1 MTVSKSHS
9 SISQSIQNPK
19 SASLFSLLKEYKLLV
34 GISLCFSIG
43 VNVLNLTL
51 PQLIRR
57 GIDAFTNNT
66 LVLNTL
72 IFQFALVS
80 VVILVL
86 MYVEAVL
93 QSYVAERVA
102 RDLRRRLSSKIADE
116 PYSFIETETPA
127 KLLTNLTSD
136 VDAIKNFVSQASVQ
150 IIVSVFTLIGA
161 STLLIMIDWKLA
173 LAVLTIIPII
183 AVTFFFAFSKMG
195 PLFGKS
201 QGVIDTLN
209 TVISGS
215 ILGAALIRVL
225 NSGSIE
231 MKKFSIVNTDARD
244 TGMQILKLFSLM
256 IPIVTF
262 AASLASIIILTLGG
276 HFVINGSMSLGDF
289 AAFLT
294 YITILIFP
302 IFIIGFMSSVIGR
315 SQASFKRIQSVL
327 FAETKKDTGT
337 VVKELSGQID
347 VQGLSLTLTIGDE
360 EQDSSGAPV
369 KSMMSTGKN
378 ILKDINFTIKPRTR
392 TAIMGPT
399 AAGKTQLM
407 YAMIGLTTP
416 TSGEILFDSVSLSE
430 YEKTSL
436 YSQVG
441 FVFQD
446 SVLFNLSLRENIAF
460 STDVTDESLKKAIET
475 AELSDF
481 MHTLPDGLDTLV
493 SERGTTLSG
502 GQKQRVMLARALALD
517 PKVLLLDDF
526 TARVDGQ
533 TEKKIIENI
542 SLNYPEITLVSVTQ
556 KIQAVESYDQI
567 ILLMD
572 GEILAKGTHTEL
584 MKSSPEYVQ
593 IFESQKSTTNFESK

>member
-1 MTVSKSHS
+1 MSTTKPAS
-9 SISQSIQNPK
+9 SS
-19 SASLFSLLKEYKLLV
+19 SLFSLLKEYKLLV
-34 GISLCFSIG
+34 GISLLFSIG

-51 PQLIRR
+51 PQLIRK
-57 GIDAFTNNT
+57 GIDAFTNST

-72 IFQFALVS
+72 IFQFAIVS

-86 MYVEAVL
+86 MYIEAIL

-116 PYSFIETETPA
+116 PFSFIESETPA

-150 IIVSVFTLIGA
+150 IVVSIFTLIGA

-173 LAVLTIIPII
+173 LAVLSVIPII
-183 AVTFFFAFSKMG
+183 AVTFGIAFSKMG
-195 PLFGKS
+195 PLFGRNQS
-201 QGVIDTLN
+201 IIDKLN

-215 ILGAALIRVL
+215 ILGSALIRVL
-225 NSGSIE
+225 NTGSIE
-231 MKKFSIVNTDARD
+231 AKKFSVVNTEARD
-244 TGMQILKLFSLM
+244 TGMQILKLFSVML
-256 IPIVTF
+256 PVVTF
-262 AASLASIIILTLGG
+262 AAGLASIIILTLGG
-276 HFVINGSMSLGDF
+276 YFVINGSMSLGDF

-294 YITILIFP
+294 YMVILIFP

-327 FAETKKDTGT
+327 FAEAKKDTGT
-337 VVKELSGQID
+337 VVKELSGQIE
-347 VQGLSLTLTIGDE
+347 VRGLSLSIGGADE
-360 EQDSSGAPV
+360 TFG
-369 KSMMSTGKN
+369 TGEDLNNVSKETSKN
-378 ILKDINFTIKPRTR
+378 ILKDINFTIKPKTR

-416 TSGEILFDSVSLSE
+416 TSGEILFDNVSLSE

-436 YSQVG
+436 YGQVG

-460 STDVTDESLKKAIET
+460 STDTSDESLKLAIET
-475 AELSDF
+475 AELGDF
-481 MHTLPDGLDTLV
+481 IHTLPNGLDTLV

-502 GQKQRVMLARALALD
+502 GQKQRVMLARALALN
-517 PKVLLLDDF
+517 PKILLLDDF

-542 SLNYPEITLVSVTQ
+542 AHNYPEITLVSVTQ
-556 KIQAVESYDQI
+556 KIQAVEAYDQI
-567 ILLMD
+567 VLLMD
-572 GEILAKGTHTEL
+572 GEILAKGTHAEL
-584 MKSSPEYVQ
+584 IKNSPEYVQ

>member
-1 MTVSKSHS
+1 MSTTKPAS
-9 SISQSIQNPK
+9 SS
-19 SASLFSLLKEYKLLV
+19 SLFSLLKEYKLLV
-34 GISLCFSIG
+34 GVSLLFSIG

-51 PQLIRR
+51 PQLIRK
-57 GIDAFTNNT
+57 GIDAFTNST

-72 IFQFALVS
+72 IFQFAIVS

-86 MYVEAVL
+86 MYIEAVL

-116 PYSFIETETPA
+116 PFSFIESETPA

-150 IIVSVFTLIGA
+150 IVVSIFTLIGA

-173 LAVLTIIPII
+173 LAVLSVIPII
-183 AVTFFFAFSKMG
+183 AVTFGIAFSKMG
-195 PLFGKS
+195 PLFGRNQS
-201 QGVIDTLN
+201 IIDKLN

-215 ILGAALIRVL
+215 ILGSALIRVL
-225 NSGSIE
+225 NTGSIE
-231 MKKFSIVNTDARD
+231 SKKFSVVNTEARD
-244 TGMQILKLFSLM
+244 TGMQILKLFSVML
-256 IPIVTF
+256 PVVTF
-262 AASLASIIILTLGG
+262 AAGLASIIILTLGG
-276 HFVINGSMSLGDF
+276 YFVINGSMSLGDF

-294 YITILIFP
+294 YMVILIFP

-337 VVKELSGQID
+337 VVKELSGQIE
-347 VQGLSLTLTIGDE
+347 VRGLSLSIG
-360 EQDSSGAPV
+360 GAGEV
-369 KSMMSTGKN
+369 LGAGEDLNNVSKETSKN
-378 ILKDINFTIKPRTR
+378 ILKDINFTIKPKTR

-416 TSGEILFDSVSLSE
+416 TSGEILFDNVSLSE

-436 YSQVG
+436 YGQVG

-460 STDVTDESLKKAIET
+460 STDTSDESLKLAIET
-475 AELSDF
+475 AELGDF
-481 MHTLPDGLDTLV
+481 IHTLPNGLDTLV

-502 GQKQRVMLARALALD
+502 GQKQRVMLARALALN
-517 PKVLLLDDF
+517 PKILLLDDF

-542 SLNYPEITLVSVTQ
+542 AHNYPEITLVSVTQ
-556 KIQAVESYDQI
+556 KIQAVEAYDQI
-567 ILLMD
+567 VLLMD
-572 GEILAKGTHTEL
+572 GEILAKGTHAEL
-584 MKSSPEYVQ
+584 IKNSPEYVQ

>member
-1 MTVSKSHS
+1 MSNASD
-9 SISQSIQNPK
+9 QK

-34 GISLCFSIG
+34 GISLFFSIG

-57 GIDAFTNNT
+57 GIDVFTNNT

-80 VVILVL
+80 IVILVL
-86 MYVEAVL
+86 MYIEAVL

-150 IIVSVFTLIGA
+150 IVVSVFTLIGA
-161 STLLIMIDWKLA
+161 STLLMFINWKLA
-173 LAVLTIIPII
+173 LAVLVIIPII
-183 AVTFFFAFSKMG
+183 AFTFFLAFSKMG

-231 MKKFSIVNTDARD
+231 MKKFSIVNTNARD
-244 TGMQILKLFSLM
+244 TGMQILKLFSVM

-294 YITILIFP
+294 YIVILIFP

-337 VVKELSGQID
+337 VVKELSGQIE
-347 VQGLSLTLTIGDE
+347 VRGLSLLLSLTFGGE
-360 EQDSSGAPV
+360 VQNSSSEQAEL
-369 KSMMSTGKN
+369 TGRN
-378 ILKDINFTIKPRTR
+378 ILKDINFTIKPKTR

-407 YAMIGLTTP
+407 YTMVGLTTP
-416 TSGEILFDSVSLSE
+416 TSGEVLFDTVPLSE

-460 STDVTDESLKKAIET
+460 NTDVRDESLKKAIET
-475 AELSDF
+475 AELGDF
-481 MHTLPDGLDTLV
+481 IQTLPNGLDTLV

-502 GQKQRVMLARALALD
+502 GQKQRVMLARALALN
-517 PKVLLLDDF
+517 PKILLLDDF

-542 SLNYPEITLVSVTQ
+542 AHNYPEITLVSVTQ

-572 GEILAKGTHTEL
+572 GEILAKGTHVEL
-584 MKSSPEYVQ
+584 MESSPEYVQ

>member
-1 MTVSKSHS
+1 MST
-9 SISQSIQNPK
+9 QSNKK
-19 SASLFSLLKEYKLLV
+19 SASLFSLLKEYKALV
-34 GISLCFSIG
+34 GVSLFFSIG

-51 PQLIRR
+51 PQLIRK
-57 GIDAFTNNT
+57 GIDAFTNST

-72 IFQFALVS
+72 IFQFAIVS

-86 MYVEAVL
+86 MYIEAVL

-116 PYSFIETETPA
+116 PFSFIESETPA

-150 IIVSVFTLIGA
+150 IVVSIFTLIGA

-173 LAVLTIIPII
+173 LAVLSVIPII
-183 AVTFFFAFSKMG
+183 AVTFGIAFSKMG
-195 PLFGKS
+195 PLFGRNQS
-201 QGVIDTLN
+201 IIDKLN

-215 ILGAALIRVL
+215 ILGSALIRVL
-225 NSGSIE
+225 NTGSIE
-231 MKKFSIVNTDARD
+231 AKKFSVVNTEARD
-244 TGMQILKLFSLM
+244 TGMQILKLFSVML
-256 IPIVTF
+256 PVVTF
-262 AASLASIIILTLGG
+262 AAGLASIIILTLGG
-276 HFVINGSMSLGDF
+276 YFVMNGSMSLGDF

-294 YITILIFP
+294 YMVILIFP

-327 FAETKKDTGT
+327 FAETKKDIGT
-337 VVKELSGQID
+337 VVKELSGQIE
-347 VQGLSLTLTIGDE
+347 VRGLSLSIG
-360 EQDSSGAPV
+360 GAGEALGAGEDLNNV
-369 KSMMSTGKN
+369 SKETSKN
-378 ILKDINFTIKPRTR
+378 ILKDINFTIKPKTR

-407 YAMIGLTTP
+407 YAMVGLTTP
-416 TSGEILFDSVSLSE
+416 TSGEVLFDNVPLSE
-430 YEKTSL
+430 YEKISL

-460 STDVTDESLKKAIET
+460 STDTSNESLKLAIET
-475 AELSDF
+475 AELGDF
-481 MHTLPDGLDTLV
+481 IHTLPNGLDTLV

-502 GQKQRVMLARALALD
+502 GQKQRVMLARALALN
-517 PKVLLLDDF
+517 PKILLLDDF

-533 TEKKIIENI
+533 TEKKIIKNI
-542 SLNYPEITLVSVTQ
+542 AHNYPEITLVSVTQ

-584 MKSSPEYVQ
+584 MESSPEYVQ

>member
-1 MTVSKSHS
+1 
-9 SISQSIQNPK
+9 
-19 SASLFSLLKEYKLLV
+19 
-34 GISLCFSIG
+34 
-43 VNVLNLTL
+43 
-51 PQLIRR
+51 
-57 GIDAFTNNT
+57 
-66 LVLNTL
+66 
-72 IFQFALVS
+72 
-80 VVILVL
+80 
-86 MYVEAVL
+86 MYIEAVL

-150 IIVSVFTLIGA
+150 IVVSVFTLIGA
-161 STLLIMIDWKLA
+161 STLLMFINWKLA
-173 LAVLTIIPII
+173 LAVLVIIPII
-183 AVTFFFAFSKMG
+183 AFTFFLAFSKMG

-231 MKKFSIVNTDARD
+231 MKKFSIVNTNARD
-244 TGMQILKLFSLM
+244 TGMQILKLFSVM

-294 YITILIFP
+294 YIVILIFP

-337 VVKELSGQID
+337 VVKELSGQIE
-347 VQGLSLTLTIGDE
+347 VRGLSLLLSLTFGGE
-360 EQDSSGAPV
+360 VQNSSSEQAEL
-369 KSMMSTGKN
+369 TGRN
-378 ILKDINFTIKPRTR
+378 ILKDINFTIKPKTR

-407 YAMIGLTTP
+407 YTMVGLTTP
-416 TSGEILFDSVSLSE
+416 TSGEVLFDTVPLSE

-460 STDVTDESLKKAIET
+460 NTDVRDESLKKAIET
-475 AELSDF
+475 AELGDF
-481 MHTLPDGLDTLV
+481 IQTLPNGLDTLV

-502 GQKQRVMLARALALD
+502 GQKQRVMLARALALN
-517 PKVLLLDDF
+517 PKILLLDDF

-542 SLNYPEITLVSVTQ
+542 AHNYPEITLVSVTQ

-572 GEILAKGTHTEL
+572 GEILAKGTHVEL
-584 MKSSPEYVQ
+584 MESSPEYVQ

>member
-1 MTVSKSHS
+1 MSA
-9 SISQSIQNPK
+9 PK

-34 GISLCFSIG
+34 GISLVFSIG

-51 PQLIRR
+51 PQLIRG

-72 IFQFALVS
+72 IFQFASAS

-86 MYVEAVL
+86 MYIEAIL

-150 IIVSVFTLIGA
+150 IVVSVFTLIGA
-161 STLLIMIDWKLA
+161 SILLILINWKLA

-231 MKKFSIVNTDARD
+231 MKKFSIVNTDAKD
-244 TGMQILKLFSLM
+244 TGMQILKLFSIML
-256 IPIVTF
+256 PVVTF

-347 VQGLSLTLTIGDE
+347 VQGLSLILGDTAQNSSNEQEVSTELVESKKTLE
-360 EQDSSGAPV
+360 L
-369 KSMMSTGKN
+369 TGKN

-407 YAMIGLTTP
+407 YAMVGLTTP
-416 TSGEILFDSVSLSE
+416 TSGEILFDTVPLSE

-460 STDVTDESLKKAIET
+460 STDVTDDSLKKAIET

-481 MHTLPDGLDTLV
+481 IHTLPDGLDTLV

-502 GQKQRVMLARALALD
+502 GQKQRVMLARALALN

-542 SLNYPEITLVSVTQ
+542 AQNYPEITLVSVTQ

-584 MKSSPEYVQ
+584 MERSPEYVQ

>member
-1 MTVSKSHS
+1 MSTTKPAS
-9 SISQSIQNPK
+9 SS
-19 SASLFSLLKEYKLLV
+19 SLFSLLKEYKLLV
-34 GISLCFSIG
+34 GISLLFSIG

-51 PQLIRR
+51 PQLIRK
-57 GIDAFTNNT
+57 GIDAFTNST

-72 IFQFALVS
+72 IFQFAIVS

-86 MYVEAVL
+86 MYIEAIL

-116 PYSFIETETPA
+116 PFSFIESETPA

-150 IIVSVFTLIGA
+150 IVVSIFTLIGA

-173 LAVLTIIPII
+173 LAVLSVIPII
-183 AVTFFFAFSKMG
+183 AVTFGIAFSKMG
-195 PLFGKS
+195 PLFGRNQS
-201 QGVIDTLN
+201 IIDKLN

-215 ILGAALIRVL
+215 ILGSALIRVL
-225 NSGSIE
+225 NTGSIE
-231 MKKFSIVNTDARD
+231 AKKFSVVNTEARD
-244 TGMQILKLFSLM
+244 TGMQILKLFSVML
-256 IPIVTF
+256 PVVTF
-262 AASLASIIILTLGG
+262 AAGLASIIILTLGG
-276 HFVINGSMSLGDF
+276 YFVINGSMSLGDF

-294 YITILIFP
+294 YMVILIFP

-327 FAETKKDTGT
+327 FAEAKKDTGT
-337 VVKELSGQID
+337 VVKELSGQIE
-347 VQGLSLTLTIGDE
+347 VRGLSLSIGGADE
-360 EQDSSGAPV
+360 TFG
-369 KSMMSTGKN
+369 TGEDLNNVSKETSKN
-378 ILKDINFTIKPRTR
+378 ILKDINFTIKPKTR

-416 TSGEILFDSVSLSE
+416 TSGEILFDNVSLSE

-436 YSQVG
+436 YGQVG

-460 STDVTDESLKKAIET
+460 STDTSDESLKLAIET
-475 AELSDF
+475 AELGDF
-481 MHTLPDGLDTLV
+481 IHTLPNGLDTLV

-502 GQKQRVMLARALALD
+502 GQKQRVMLARALALN
-517 PKVLLLDDF
+517 PKILLLDDF

-542 SLNYPEITLVSVTQ
+542 AHNYPEITLVSVTQ
-556 KIQAVESYDQI
+556 KIQAVEAYDQI
-567 ILLMD
+567 VLLMD

-584 MKSSPEYVQ
+584 IKNSPEYVQ

>member
-1 MTVSKSHS
+1 MSTTKPS
-9 SISQSIQNPK
+9 SSS
-19 SASLFSLLKEYKLLV
+19 SLFSLLKEYKLLV
-34 GISLCFSIG
+34 GISLLFSIG

-51 PQLIRR
+51 PQLIRK
-57 GIDAFTNNT
+57 GIDAFTNST

-72 IFQFALVS
+72 IFQFAIVS

-86 MYVEAVL
+86 MYIEAIL

-116 PYSFIETETPA
+116 PFSFIESETPA

-150 IIVSVFTLIGA
+150 IVVSIFTLIGA
-161 STLLIMIDWKLA
+161 SALLIMINWKLA
-173 LAVLTIIPII
+173 LAVLSVIPII
-183 AVTFFFAFSKMG
+183 AVTFGIAFSKMG
-195 PLFGKS
+195 PLFGRNQS
-201 QGVIDTLN
+201 IIDKLN

-215 ILGAALIRVL
+215 ILGSALIRVL
-225 NSGSIE
+225 NTGSIE
-231 MKKFSIVNTDARD
+231 AKKFSIVNTEARD
-244 TGMQILKLFSLM
+244 TGMQILKLFSVML
-256 IPIVTF
+256 PVVTF
-262 AASLASIIILTLGG
+262 AAGLASIIILTLGG
-276 HFVINGSMSLGDF
+276 YFVMNGSMSLGDF

-294 YITILIFP
+294 YMVILIFP

-337 VVKELSGQID
+337 VVKELSGQIE
-347 VQGLSLTLTIGDE
+347 VRGLSLSIG
-360 EQDSSGAPV
+360 GAGEALGAGEDLNSV
-369 KSMMSTGKN
+369 SKETSKN
-378 ILKDINFTIKPRTR
+378 ILKDINFTIKPKTR

-416 TSGEILFDSVSLSE
+416 TSGEILFDNVSLSE

-436 YSQVG
+436 YGQVG

-460 STDVTDESLKKAIET
+460 STDTSDESLKLAIET
-475 AELSDF
+475 AELGDF
-481 MHTLPDGLDTLV
+481 IHTLPNGLDTLV

-502 GQKQRVMLARALALD
+502 GQKQRVMLARALALN
-517 PKVLLLDDF
+517 PKILLLDDF

-542 SLNYPEITLVSVTQ
+542 AHNYPEITLVSVTQ
-556 KIQAVESYDQI
+556 KIQAVEAYDQI
-567 ILLMD
+567 VLLMD
-572 GEILAKGTHTEL
+572 GEILAKGTHAEL
-584 MKSSPEYVQ
+584 IKNSPEYVQ